1 MLYFSTTHL
10 FPHPLNEL
18 NRKSLK
24 SFAELIDIKDNES
37 VDDRLLTI
45 HKSIKTSSVY
55 FKRIRTIDLNVND
68 ERLGKGVW
76 FLIGFVH
83 TPASGE
89 FDGYGSQML
98 FCYSSNVILIHRILV
113 DSEAWGRISGTAVN

>member
-1 MLYFSTTHL
+1 MCKQNFHV
-10 FPHPLNEL
+10 LNS
-18 NRKSLK
+18 KSLK
-24 SFAELIDIKDNES
+24 SYAELINITDDES

-45 HKSIKTSSVY
+45 HKSIETSSVY

-83 TPASGE
+83 TPASSGSN
-89 FDGYGSQML
+89 GYGSQML
-98 FCYSSNVILIHRILV
+98 FCYSSNIILIHRILA